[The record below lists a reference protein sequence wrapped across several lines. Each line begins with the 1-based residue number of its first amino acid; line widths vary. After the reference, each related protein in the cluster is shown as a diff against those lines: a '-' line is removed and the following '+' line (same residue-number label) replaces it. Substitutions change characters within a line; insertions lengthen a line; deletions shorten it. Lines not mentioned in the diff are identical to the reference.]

1 MATGSMPIPS
11 LSTTHVVKSSVR
23 ETAWELL
30 RALGSLK
37 ITVVM
42 FLAANFLLFVGTL
55 AQDEKS
61 LPEVKAEYFNCWV
74 AQVPFSDFFP
84 VTIFGESTLTGWFP
98 FPGGA
103 TIGLILLGNLIA
115 AKATRFHIAAKGS
128 RLLWGGVVSVVGGL
142 LALLVILTGHQ
153 TDGLQ
158 GKPPI
163 AYETVWQLMQIGSA
177 VAAVGLAAVAL
188 SGKRRRL
195 VRISLAIAAL
205 SAGGAAVGMLFGG
218 ESWRMNEPGLRIMW
232 QLMQSSVASLVLLAG
247 LIMVF
252 GARGGNVLIHIAV
265 GMLMFG
271 QFAFGDRQIEERL
284 NLVEGQTSNMVC
296 RTDEIELACIEV
308 AEGTETK
315 EDVTAISGRLLKARA
330 GGEPIA
336 LEDLPFDIKVL
347 EYLTNTS
354 VTRVGP
360 FAENRATAG
369 LGTSWLAIGR
379 PPEGGASSKSN
390 VAAAYVQ
397 LVDRKNGKD
406 LGVFLVPQ
414 YLNDRSQLFM
424 EAEGDICDTVDTAS
438 GPWRIQLR
446 FRREY
451 KPYEVRLDDV
461 RRINYSASETP
472 RDYSSFV
479 TFTDEAT
486 GTEQPG
492 RIWMNN
498 PVRYRGETFFQ
509 SNYSKIQLAD
519 GSMSEMTGL
528 QVVENAGW
536 LIPYVACVLAFW
548 GMLAHFGGTFVRFAD
563 RHEREGENK
572 SPDNEAAATLGRD
585 GKRGKTKRSNQIS
598 EPKVLLQKG
607 WLAPVLALSLV
618 GLIALPAARVKKSSP
633 DASDWSGAGEI
644 PVMHEGRVKP
654 LDTVARNTLQLLSN
668 RTSVKMPE
676 TEQGPNGKI
685 SATQWLLAAMADSD
699 WVGDAPVFRIDAREV
714 LDLFDLTRRSGHRYT
729 LNELQGGREALQ
741 KQIAKARELLP
752 EERTFFQKKCA
763 EINRKLMVYD
773 VIRFAYD
780 TPVPPRIDGADE
792 EARQEAIEQLRL
804 TIQRSRLLD
813 NEHPPAVIPPQRVAP
828 VDQASAGPAN
838 EWQSLYSAVTRAM
851 VARMFEGRE
860 GQPAYQPNPAIF
872 PFLELLAVVD
882 GQPSEFNGKLK
893 EYKSAIRSFPVVK
906 ETAGKADFEAWYN
919 GFNPTSISRWLY
931 LLAIVLSFISFLAWR
946 SGLNQF
952 VSWLLLGTL
961 ILHTFAIGARIWLT
975 GRPPVVNL
983 YSSAIFIGWGCV
995 VAGLALEVLF
1005 RMGIGNLAAALSGA
1019 LTLMVAY
1026 GLDTGDT
1033 MHVLQA
1039 VLDTQFWLSTH
1050 VVTVTLGYGA
1060 TLLAGLLGT
1069 CALVH
1074 RMWVGRI
1081 KPAQRDTKTA
1091 AGVQDRLY
1099 RMTYGVVCFALFF
1112 SFIGTVLGGLW
1123 ADDSWGRFWGWDP
1136 KENGA
1141 LMIVLWNAAVLHARW
1156 DRWIGQRGFAL
1167 FAIGGNIITAW
1178 SWFGTNQLGIGLHS
1192 YGFTSGVLM
1201 LLGGYVLSQLL
1212 LIALGFIFTRKE
1224 LVRV

>member
-23 ETAWELL
+23 ETVWELL

-84 VTIFGESTLTGWFP
+84 VTVFGESTLTGWFP

-103 TIGLILLGNLIA
+103 TIGLILLVNLIA

-252 GARGGNVLIHIAV
+252 GARGGNVLIHVAV

-271 QFAFGDRQIEERL
+271 QFVFGDRQIEERL

-308 AEGTETK
+308 AEETETT
-315 EDVTAISGRLLKARA
+315 EPVTAISGRLLKARA

-336 LEDLPFDIKVL
+336 LKDLPFDIKVL
-347 EYLTNTS
+347 EYLINTS

-369 LGTSWLAIGR
+369 LGKSWLAIGR

-397 LVDRKNGKD
+397 LIDRKSGKD

-414 YLNDRSQLFM
+414 FLNDRSQLFM

-572 SPDNEAAATLGRD
+572 SPDNEAAATVGRD
-585 GKRGKTKRSNQIS
+585 GMRGKKKRSSQIR
-598 EPKVLLQKG
+598 EPYILLQKG

-668 RTSVKMPE
+668 RTSVEMPE

-763 EINRKLMVYD
+763 EINRKMMVYD

-813 NEHPPAVIPPQRVAP
+813 NEHPPAVIPPQQGEP
-828 VDQASAGPAN
+828 VDQVSAGPAN

-893 EYKSAIRSFPVVK
+893 EYKSAIRSFPAVK
-906 ETAGKADFEAWYN
+906 ETAWKADFEAWYN
-919 GFNPTSISRWLY
+919 GFNPTSISR
-931 LLAIVLSFISFLAWR
+931 
-946 SGLNQF
+946 
-952 VSWLLLGTL
+952 
-961 ILHTFAIGARIWLT
+961 
-975 GRPPVVNL
+975 
-983 YSSAIFIGWGCV
+983 
-995 VAGLALEVLF
+995 
-1005 RMGIGNLAAALSGA
+1005 
-1019 LTLMVAY
+1019 
-1026 GLDTGDT
+1026 
-1033 MHVLQA
+1033 
-1039 VLDTQFWLSTH
+1039 
-1050 VVTVTLGYGA
+1050 
-1060 TLLAGLLGT
+1060 
-1069 CALVH
+1069 
-1074 RMWVGRI
+1074 
-1081 KPAQRDTKTA
+1081 
-1091 AGVQDRLY
+1091 
-1099 RMTYGVVCFALFF
+1099 
-1112 SFIGTVLGGLW
+1112 
-1123 ADDSWGRFWGWDP
+1123 
-1136 KENGA
+1136 
-1141 LMIVLWNAAVLHARW
+1141 
-1156 DRWIGQRGFAL
+1156 
-1167 FAIGGNIITAW
+1167 
-1178 SWFGTNQLGIGLHS
+1178 
-1192 YGFTSGVLM
+1192 
-1201 LLGGYVLSQLL
+1201 
-1212 LIALGFIFTRKE
+1212 
-1224 LVRV
+1224 

>member
-1 MATGSMPIPS
+1 
-11 LSTTHVVKSSVR
+11 
-23 ETAWELL
+23 
-30 RALGSLK
+30 
-37 ITVVM
+37 
-42 FLAANFLLFVGTL
+42 
-55 AQDEKS
+55 
-61 LPEVKAEYFNCWV
+61 
-74 AQVPFSDFFP
+74 
-84 VTIFGESTLTGWFP
+84 
-98 FPGGA
+98 
-103 TIGLILLGNLIA
+103 
-115 AKATRFHIAAKGS
+115 
-128 RLLWGGVVSVVGGL
+128 
-142 LALLVILTGHQ
+142 
-153 TDGLQ
+153 
-158 GKPPI
+158 
-163 AYETVWQLMQIGSA
+163 
-177 VAAVGLAAVAL
+177 
-188 SGKRRRL
+188 
-195 VRISLAIAAL
+195 
-205 SAGGAAVGMLFGG
+205 
-218 ESWRMNEPGLRIMW
+218 MNEPGLRIMW

-308 AEGTETK
+308 AEETETK

-360 FAENRATAG
+360 FAENPGNNWTWK
-369 LGTSWLAIGR
+369 SWLAIGR

-414 YLNDRSQLFM
+414 FLNDRSQLFM

-572 SPDNEAAATLGRD
+572 SPDNEAAATVGRD
-585 GKRGKTKRSNQIS
+585 GMRGKKKRSSQIR
-598 EPKVLLQKG
+598 EPNVLLQKG

-633 DASDWSGAGEI
+633 DESDWSGAGEI

-668 RTSVKMPE
+668 RTSVEMPE
-676 TEQGPNGKI
+676 TEQGPNGK
-685 SATQWLLAAMADSD
+685 
-699 WVGDAPVFRIDAREV
+699 FRP
-714 LDLFDLTRRSGHRYT
+714 RSGS
-729 LNELQGGREALQ
+729 LLQW
-741 KQIAKARELLP
+741 QI
-752 EERTFFQKKCA
+752 Q
-763 EINRKLMVYD
+763 
-773 VIRFAYD
+773 
-780 TPVPPRIDGADE
+780 
-792 EARQEAIEQLRL
+792 
-804 TIQRSRLLD
+804 
-813 NEHPPAVIPPQRVAP
+813 
-828 VDQASAGPAN
+828 
-838 EWQSLYSAVTRAM
+838 
-851 VARMFEGRE
+851 
-860 GQPAYQPNPAIF
+860 
-872 PFLELLAVVD
+872 
-882 GQPSEFNGKLK
+882 
-893 EYKSAIRSFPVVK
+893 
-906 ETAGKADFEAWYN
+906 
-919 GFNPTSISRWLY
+919 
-931 LLAIVLSFISFLAWR
+931 
-946 SGLNQF
+946 
-952 VSWLLLGTL
+952 
-961 ILHTFAIGARIWLT
+961 
-975 GRPPVVNL
+975 
-983 YSSAIFIGWGCV
+983 
-995 VAGLALEVLF
+995 
-1005 RMGIGNLAAALSGA
+1005 
-1019 LTLMVAY
+1019 
-1026 GLDTGDT
+1026 
-1033 MHVLQA
+1033 
-1039 VLDTQFWLSTH
+1039 
-1050 VVTVTLGYGA
+1050 
-1060 TLLAGLLGT
+1060 
-1069 CALVH
+1069 
-1074 RMWVGRI
+1074 
-1081 KPAQRDTKTA
+1081 
-1091 AGVQDRLY
+1091 
-1099 RMTYGVVCFALFF
+1099 
-1112 SFIGTVLGGLW
+1112 
-1123 ADDSWGRFWGWDP
+1123 
-1136 KENGA
+1136 
-1141 LMIVLWNAAVLHARW
+1141 
-1156 DRWIGQRGFAL
+1156 
-1167 FAIGGNIITAW
+1167 
-1178 SWFGTNQLGIGLHS
+1178 IGLVMHQS
-1192 YGFTSGVLM
+1192 SELM
-1201 LLGGYVLSQLL
+1201 RGRC
-1212 LIALGFIFTRKE
+1212 LICLT
-1224 LVRV
+1224 

>member
-84 VTIFGESTLTGWFP
+84 VTVFGESTLTGWFP

-103 TIGLILLGNLIA
+103 TIGLILLVNLIA

-163 AYETVWQLMQIGSA
+163 AYETVWQLMQIGAA
-177 VAAVGLAAVAL
+177 VASVGLAAVAL

-308 AEGTETK
+308 AEETETK

-572 SPDNEAAATLGRD
+572 SPDNEAAATVGRD
-585 GKRGKTKRSNQIS
+585 GMRGKKKRSSQIR
-598 EPKVLLQKG
+598 EPNVLLQKG

-633 DASDWSGAGEI
+633 DESDWSGAGEI

-668 RTSVKMPE
+668 RTSVEMPE

-813 NEHPPAVIPPQRVAP
+813 NEHPPAVIPPQQGAP
-828 VDQASAGPAN
+828 VDQVSAGPAN

-1081 KPAQRDTKTA
+1081 KPAQQDAKTA

>member
-84 VTIFGESTLTGWFP
+84 VTVFGESTLTGWFP

-103 TIGLILLGNLIA
+103 TIGLILLVNLIA

-308 AEGTETK
+308 AEETETK

-369 LGTSWLAIGR
+369 LGKSWLAIGR

-414 YLNDRSQLFM
+414 FLNDRSQLFM

-572 SPDNEAAATLGRD
+572 SPDNETAAALGRD
-585 GKRGKTKRSNQIS
+585 GKRGKTRRSSRYVNRMFFCRRA
-598 EPKVLLQKG
+598 G
-607 WLAPVLALSLV
+607 WLRFLLSL
-618 GLIALPAARVKKSSP
+618 
-633 DASDWSGAGEI
+633 
-644 PVMHEGRVKP
+644 
-654 LDTVARNTLQLLSN
+654 LS
-668 RTSVKMPE
+668 
-676 TEQGPNGKI
+676 
-685 SATQWLLAAMADSD
+685 A
-699 WVGDAPVFRIDAREV
+699 
-714 LDLFDLTRRSGHRYT
+714 
-729 LNELQGGREALQ
+729 
-741 KQIAKARELLP
+741 
-752 EERTFFQKKCA
+752 
-763 EINRKLMVYD
+763 
-773 VIRFAYD
+773 
-780 TPVPPRIDGADE
+780 
-792 EARQEAIEQLRL
+792 
-804 TIQRSRLLD
+804 
-813 NEHPPAVIPPQRVAP
+813 
-828 VDQASAGPAN
+828 
-838 EWQSLYSAVTRAM
+838 
-851 VARMFEGRE
+851 
-860 GQPAYQPNPAIF
+860 
-872 PFLELLAVVD
+872 
-882 GQPSEFNGKLK
+882 
-893 EYKSAIRSFPVVK
+893 
-906 ETAGKADFEAWYN
+906 
-919 GFNPTSISRWLY
+919 
-931 LLAIVLSFISFLAWR
+931 
-946 SGLNQF
+946 
-952 VSWLLLGTL
+952 
-961 ILHTFAIGARIWLT
+961 
-975 GRPPVVNL
+975 
-983 YSSAIFIGWGCV
+983 
-995 VAGLALEVLF
+995 
-1005 RMGIGNLAAALSGA
+1005 
-1019 LTLMVAY
+1019 
-1026 GLDTGDT
+1026 
-1033 MHVLQA
+1033 
-1039 VLDTQFWLSTH
+1039 
-1050 VVTVTLGYGA
+1050 
-1060 TLLAGLLGT
+1060 
-1069 CALVH
+1069 
-1074 RMWVGRI
+1074 
-1081 KPAQRDTKTA
+1081 
-1091 AGVQDRLY
+1091 
-1099 RMTYGVVCFALFF
+1099 
-1112 SFIGTVLGGLW
+1112 
-1123 ADDSWGRFWGWDP
+1123 
-1136 KENGA
+1136 
-1141 LMIVLWNAAVLHARW
+1141 
-1156 DRWIGQRGFAL
+1156 
-1167 FAIGGNIITAW
+1167 
-1178 SWFGTNQLGIGLHS
+1178 
-1192 YGFTSGVLM
+1192 
-1201 LLGGYVLSQLL
+1201 
-1212 LIALGFIFTRKE
+1212 
-1224 LVRV
+1224 

>member
-84 VTIFGESTLTGWFP
+84 VTVFGESTLTGWFP

-103 TIGLILLGNLIA
+103 TIGLILLVNLIA

-163 AYETVWQLMQIGSA
+163 AYETVWQLMQIGAA
-177 VAAVGLAAVAL
+177 VASVGLAAVAL

-308 AEGTETK
+308 AEETETK

-572 SPDNEAAATLGRD
+572 SPDNEAAATVGRD
-585 GKRGKTKRSNQIS
+585 GMRGKKKRSSQIR
-598 EPKVLLQKG
+598 EPNVLLQKG

-633 DASDWSGAGEI
+633 DESDWSGAGEI

-668 RTSVKMPE
+668 RTSVEMPE

-763 EINRKLMVYD
+763 EINRKMMVYD

-813 NEHPPAVIPPQRVAP
+813 NEHPPAVIPPQQGAP
-828 VDQASAGPAN
+828 VDQVSAGPAN

-1081 KPAQRDTKTA
+1081 RPAQQDAKTA